1 MDGVAEPKPA
11 AAADGAPQIPGIQL
25 VVVQILGLLAAEA
38 RQILGHSPDLI
49 HGERQVV
56 AAAAA
61 AVGEEE
67 CLDNGKK
74 C

>member
-1 MDGVAEPKPA
+1 M
-11 AAADGAPQIPGIQL
+11 
-25 VVVQILGLLAAEA
+25 QILGRLVEERAVVEQQ
-38 RQILGHSPDLI
+38 QIHGHSLDLI
-49 HGERQVV
+49 HGEHRAVV

-67 CLDNGKK
+67 CLDNGKR